1 MKCYTIGHSTR
12 TLDEFIKVLQEYRID
27 SIIDIRSNPTLT
39 NVYTKHFS
47 KDSLEKSLVCNQ
59 IKYLYLGK
67 ELGEVRK
74 DGRALDEKVNVDFND
89 VIECNLFKK
98 GIYEIIERLSN
109 KERIAILCSERNPL
123 NCHRSILVGYTLSKN
138 GVLVEHI
145 IDKDKTKSQ
154 ARMDEEIFLMYEP
167 KCRDKLIEISMQEVL
182 TSDDYDDISAKEVK
196 RNLIEKGYRMRWIE
210 ITSRKKY

>member
-47 KDSLEKSLVCNQ
+47 KDSLEKSLVRNQ

-98 GIYEIIERLSN
+98 GIYEIIERLSK

-167 KCRDKLIEISMQEVL
+167 KCRDKLIEISMQEVIRSI
-182 TSDDYDDISAKEVK
+182 TSPLKWNDLLGEG
-196 RNLIEKGYRMRWIE
+196 LIEY
-210 ITSRKKY
+210 